1 MTMSDTENQ
10 GVKRGYQPPVGII
23 IGSILGVIAW
33 LFFILVYALDWSKGY
48 SLFQNL
54 IVTVVSF
61 SIAAL
66 IISAFWLALT
76 PREYWRG
83 S

>member
-10 GVKRGYQPPVGII
+10 GVKRVYEPPVGMI

-33 LFFILVYALDWSKGY
+33 LFFILVYALDWSRGY

-66 IISAFWLALT
+66 IIGAFWLVLT